1 MASYNA
7 PRRGSMAFYPRVRA
21 KKQTPTIKAKGK
33 EAKALS
39 FLGYKVGMTQVLGKD
54 EHKGS
59 ITFGHDVAMPVT
71 IVEVPEMK
79 VLGIRAYVKDDIG
92 HTVYGDV
99 LADNFEKEIERKINN
114 FKKKSEKN
122 KNKETKKKNR
132 TIADFEKDLE
142 KIEYFTLLVNTKPK
156 EIKLKK
162 TPELVEVNIGGKKEE
177 QLNYAKEKIGK
188 SINVEDVFNE
198 GEFLDVKGVTK
209 GKGIQ
214 GVIKR
219 FNVRIQRPKAKTR
232 RIVGSISPWNPSTVM
247 YTVARPGQMG
257 YHNRTEYNKRL
268 LKISDKP
275 DEVNGSGF
283 SGYGKVQGKFV
294 IIKGSIPGPSKRC
307 IAMRK
312 GTRPEVTSGVKLGE
326 VTNILKK

>member
-1 MASYNA
+1 MASYNS

-21 KKQTPTIKAKGK
+21 KKQTPTMKAKSD

-39 FLGYKVGMTQVLGKD
+39 FLGYKVGMTQILGKD

-59 ITFGHDVAMPVT
+59 ITFGSEVSMPATV
-71 IVEVPEMK
+71 VEVPEMK
-79 VLGIRAYVKDDIG
+79 VLGIRAYMKNDIG
-92 HTVYGDV
+92 TVVYGDV
-99 LADNFEKEIERKINN
+99 LADTFEKEIERKIVN

-132 TIADFEKDLE
+132 TIADFEKD
-142 KIEYFTLLVNTKPK
+142 IENISYFTLLVNTTPK
-156 EIKLKK
+156 SIGLKK
-162 TPELVEVNIGGKKEE
+162 KPELVEVNIGGKKEE

-188 SINVEDVFNE
+188 SIEINE
-198 GEFLDVKGVTK
+198 VLEEGSFLDVKGVTK

-268 LKISDKP
+268 LKISDNP
-275 DEVNGSGF
+275 DEVNGNGF
-283 SGYGKVQGKFV
+283 SKYGKVKGKYI
-294 IIKGSIPGPSKRC
+294 IIKGSIPGPAKRC
-307 IAMRK
+307 VALRK
-312 GTRPEVTSGVKLGE
+312 GTRPEKKSGARIGE
-326 VTNILKK
+326 ITEILKK